1 MYELAPQANQ
11 LADRGRYGDSMMVH
25 MNPAEVGIMNKLS
38 GNQMT
43 INPDT
48 GQPEAF
54 AFLLPLLGGLLGSG
68 AIGAGLGG
76 LGLSALAGGALGTG
90 VGKFLETGSLK
101 KSILSGA
108 LSFGIGSLAKGAMG
122 AFADK
127 AVDSGATGLLTTAQD
142 LASPEAISLL
152 SGGTGLTADVL
163 PEIAGNTLSGAG
175 YDAFVAKSPFLSR
188 LVSNPSVAA
197 LGQTGAGLGSA
208 VAPGLQSL
216 AGSVGSEAVFP
227 EYPEFDSLEQERY
240 LAPQAPPPS
249 RRARDMPSDFA
260 ANNRGEFTFFTDPE
274 PQGAKGMPANQY
286 QEGSLAALNRKYD
299 PTPMK
304 LGGRIEPVSSGNAS
318 DIGGMMGQFDRQE
331 INDRGGKLPG
341 IMGKLFGISN
351 PAKFYGMTDEEM
363 MLLEK
368 EEKSKRMA
376 DGGLVDSIINDDSM
390 MADES
395 MRSEVELEDDA
406 NVFNDGVQ
414 AIMCDSSA
422 PTEALT
428 RFVDKFGMDR
438 LHEVIC
444 EVISMAGEQDNEEE
458 GVLTKED
465 RSGEG
470 GMPIA
475 LRDGGS
481 VDTIPASL
489 EGKQSYLLAE
499 NEYILPEPVVR
510 AVGGGDVE
518 VGAMALNKF
527 VDGVRARM

>member
-76 LGLSALAGGALGTG
+76 LGLSALAGGAIGTG
-90 VGKFLETGSLK
+90 AGKFLETGSLK

-127 AVDSGATGLLTTAQD
+127 AVDSGATGLLTTAPVD
-142 LASPEAISLL
+142 GIGALANLAPVTPAA
-152 SGGTGLTADVL
+152 LT
-163 PEIAGNTLSGAG
+163 PTLSGAG
-175 YDAFVAKSPFLSR
+175 YDAFAAKSPYLSK
-188 LVSNPSVAA
+188 LVSDPFEAA

-216 AGSVGSEAVFP
+216 AGSVGSEVVFP
-227 EYPEFDSLEQERY
+227 EYPEFDSVEQERY

-286 QEGSLAALNRKYD
+286 QEGSLAALNRKYR
-299 PTPMK
+299 PT
-304 LGGRIEPVSSGNAS
+304 
-318 DIGGMMGQFDRQE
+318 
-331 INDRGGKLPG
+331 
-341 IMGKLFGISN
+341 
-351 PAKFYGMTDEEM
+351 
-363 MLLEK
+363 
-368 EEKSKRMA
+368 RMA
-376 DGGLVDSIINDDSM
+376 DGGLVDSIINEESM

-395 MRSEVELEDDA
+395 TRSEVELTDDA

-422 PTEALT
+422 PTEALN

-444 EVISMAGEQDNEEE
+444 EVISMASEQDNEEE

-465 RSGEG
+465 KSGE

>member
-1 MYELAPQANQ
+1 
-11 LADRGRYGDSMMVH
+11 
-25 MNPAEVGIMNKLS
+25 
-38 GNQMT
+38 
-43 INPDT
+43 
-48 GQPEAF
+48 
-54 AFLLPLLGGLLGSG
+54 
-68 AIGAGLGG
+68 
-76 LGLSALAGGALGTG
+76 
-90 VGKFLETGSLK
+90 
-101 KSILSGA
+101 
-108 LSFGIGSLAKGAMG
+108 
-122 AFADK
+122 
-127 AVDSGATGLLTTAQD
+127 
-142 LASPEAISLL
+142 
-152 SGGTGLTADVL
+152 
-163 PEIAGNTLSGAG
+163 
-175 YDAFVAKSPFLSR
+175 
-188 LVSNPSVAA
+188 
-197 LGQTGAGLGSA
+197 
-208 VAPGLQSL
+208 
-216 AGSVGSEAVFP
+216 
-227 EYPEFDSLEQERY
+227 
-240 LAPQAPPPS
+240 
-249 RRARDMPSDFA
+249 MPSDFA

>member
-127 AVDSGATGLLTTAQD
+127 AVDSGATGLLTTAPVD
-142 LASPEAISLL
+142 GIGALANLAPVTPTA
-152 SGGTGLTADVL
+152 LT
-163 PEIAGNTLSGAG
+163 PTLSGAG

-188 LVSNPSVAA
+188 LVSDPSVAA

-216 AGSVGSEAVFP
+216 AGSVGSEVVFP